1 MIVVTSG
8 MLKTIEECPQKYN
21 LIYNEHVET
30 PSDSAFSD
38 VGKEIHALINYKFK
52 GFDITKQLSILSRA
66 ENKLL
71 RDLWQNFSDLNINNV
86 ERSEFTFNVP
96 FDENFVLTG
105 RVDAIRKNNQDVEIL
120 DWKTGRSDN
129 INPENDMQTIV
140 YLYCI
145 YKLFACQGIVAGYDN
160 LSLTYYFL
168 KEKKSATIKFS
179 EKKLHEYEQIL
190 KKSLMKISEIS
201 KSYPINKKQCPSC
214 SFKIV
219 CDKAYKLS

>member
-8 MLKTIEECPQKYN
+8 MLKVIEECPQKYN

-38 VGKEIHALINYKFK
+38 IGKEIHALINYKFK

-105 RVDAIRKNNQDVEIL
+105 RVDAIRKNNENFEIL
-120 DWKTGRSDN
+120 DWKTGSSEN

-145 YKLFACQGIVAGYDN
+145 YSLFACQGIVAGCDN
-160 LSLTYYFL
+160 LSLTYHFL
-168 KEKKSATIKFS
+168 KEKKFATIKFS
-179 EKKLHEYEQIL
+179 EKKFHEYEQIL
-190 KKSLMKISEIS
+190 KKSLMKISEFS

>member
-21 LIYNEHVET
+21 LIYNQHVEI
-30 PSDSAFSD
+30 PSDNTFSD

-52 GFDITKQLSILSRA
+52 GFDITKQLSVLSQV

-86 ERSEFTFNVP
+86 EKSEFTFNVP
-96 FDENFVLTG
+96 FNEKITLTG
-105 RVDAIRKNNQDVEIL
+105 RVDAIRKNKDGFEIL
-120 DWKTGRSDN
+120 DWKTGSASN
-129 INPENDMQTIV
+129 LNPENDMQTIV

-145 YKLFACQGIVAGYDN
+145 YRLFACQEIVAGCDN
-160 LSLTYYFL
+160 LSLTYHFL
-168 KEKKSATIKFS
+168 KEKKFATIKFS
-179 EKKLHEYEQIL
+179 EKKFHEYEQIL
-190 KKSLMKISEIS
+190 KKSLMKIFEFS

-219 CDKAYKLS
+219 CDKAYKRS